1 MARKENHKKYA
12 TQEAFEKL
20 EQTAQSSEHFLEK
33 NAKLL
38 GIIFGALVVVVLGYF
53 AYLRF
58 IVDPKNE
65 EANKEIVT
73 ADRMYQQDSMQLAL
87 NGSQGAFLGFDQII
101 EDFGGT
107 NAANLAK
114 FKAGVANYK
123 LGKYQEALE
132 DFKAFKTSEEVSKAV
147 KEGAIGDA
155 LSQLGKKDEAFDA
168 YAKAA
173 KETNVQT
180 IQRIYTRKAAILAYE
195 TKKYDEAVKLID
207 AYNKEYAEG
216 LGSDMDKLY
225 VLLTNAKQ

>member
-12 TQEAFEKL
+12 TQGAFEKL

-87 NGSQGAFLGFDQII
+87 SGSQGAYLGFEQII
-101 EDFGGT
+101 NDFGGT
-107 NAANLAK
+107 NAANLAQ

-123 LGKYQEALE
+123 LGKYQEAIE
-132 DFKAFKTSEEVSKAV
+132 HFKAFKTSEKVSAAV

-155 LSQLGKKDEAFDA
+155 LSQLGKKEEAYDA

-173 KETNVQT
+173 KATNVQT

-195 TKKYDEAVKLID
+195 TKKFDEAVKLID

-225 VLLTNAKQ
+225 VLLTNAK